1 MDIKETLR
9 KYRRVLHIARK
20 PSKDEFLNS
29 SKISALGIALIG
41 LIGFVI
47 FIVFILTGL

>member
-1 MDIKETLR
+1 MDIKETIR

-29 SKISALGIALIG
+29 SKISALGIGLIG

-47 FIVFILTGL
+47 FITFILTGI